1 MEGESLLQDN
11 LCSVDLIVEAGWV
24 LTMDEEDR
32 VISDGAVAVRGK
44 RIVAVGPR
52 EAILRTY
59 QARVQLG
66 GRDQVLMPG
75 LVDTYGH
82 AGHGLI
88 KGIYHAERGWPTHP
102 LYFHA
107 TDEAWWYAE
116 GLLSAVERLRFG
128 VTCGVSVVGA
138 TPARMDS
145 PVFAERQAE
154 AVMRVGIRGVLGVGP
169 PDPYISHLP
178 TPWQATTWEG
188 GRPVTQTFTY
198 EDTIRHSIQVVRRW
212 HGAAEGRIQVAL
224 HVPYL
229 FGRQA
234 SHPRFPFTYR
244 AEHVPLMVERA
255 EEARDLAD
263 RYGLLLHS
271 HAFRGSIAF
280 GLQHFGEG
288 RVHRLLTPPVI
299 LAHCNGLGAEEVRV
313 LGEERTGVAVVPFT
327 HENLWYGPCPVV
339 ELLQAGAT
347 VTIATDGTAPYTS
360 YDLLK
365 EVPRAMWAQWS
376 RLGDQRVLPPGK
388 ALRMVTIDAARA
400 LGLDAHI
407 GSLEPGKQADL
418 ILLNGARPHLTP
430 LLAVPR
436 LLAFYATGHD
446 VDTVIVDGQVLMR
459 SGKVRSVDEGEVLA
473 MAQEAAARA
482 FARFAIAPYLE
493 TGRDFWR
500 SWRC

>member
-1 MEGESLLQDN
+1 MEGEPTCQSRP
-11 LCSVDLIVEAGWV
+11 CTVDLIVEAGWV
-24 LTMDEEDR
+24 LTMDGEDR
-32 VISDGAVAVRGK
+32 LIPDGAVAVKGK
-44 RIVAVGPR
+44 YIVAVGPR
-52 EAILRTY
+52 EAVFRGY
-59 QARVQLG
+59 QARAQLG
-66 GRDQVLMPG
+66 ARHQIAMPG

-88 KGIYHAERGWPTHP
+88 KGIYHPERGWPTNP

-107 TDEAWWYAE
+107 TDEEWWYAE

-128 VTCGVSVVGA
+128 VTCGFSVVGA

-145 PVFAERQAE
+145 PAFAERQAE
-154 AVMRVGIRGVLGVGP
+154 AVARVGIREVLGVGP
-169 PDPYISHLP
+169 PDPYIPHLP
-178 TPWQATTWEG
+178 APWQATVWEG
-188 GRPVTQTFTY
+188 KRPFTRTFTH
-198 EDTIRHSIQVVRRW
+198 EDTIRNSIQVIQGW
-212 HGAAEGRIQVAL
+212 HGAADGRVQVAL

-234 SHPRFPFTYR
+234 AHPRFPFTYR

-263 RYGLLLHS
+263 HYGLLLHS
-271 HAFRGSIAF
+271 HAFCGSIAF
-280 GLQHFGEG
+280 GLEHFGEE
-288 RVHRLLTPPVI
+288 RVRRLLRPPMV
-299 LAHCNGLGAEEVRV
+299 LAHCNGLAPREVQV
-313 LGEERTGVAVVPFT
+313 LGEQRIGIAVVPFT

-339 ELLQAGAT
+339 ELLQAGAV

-376 RLGDQRVLPPGK
+376 RLGDQRALPPGK

-407 GSLEPGKQADL
+407 GSLEPGKKADL

-430 LLAVPR
+430 LLGVPR

-446 VDTVIVDGQVLMR
+446 VDAVVVDGRILLR
-459 SGKVRSVDEGEVLA
+459 DGKVQSVDEEEVLA
-473 MAQEAAARA
+473 MAGEAAARA
-482 FARFAIAPYLE
+482 FARFDPAPYLE
-493 TGRDFWR
+493 VDRDFWR
-500 SWRC
+500 GWRY